1 MASLTQGLGNVDADL
16 ETTWVKLAE
25 AFKQIHTKNA
35 SILSYEELYR
45 FAYRVVLKKNGAQ
58 LYSRVIDF
66 ERDWLTEHVRTDIQR
81 NLSPSLLVAPAMNT
95 TPATELRDL
104 GLRFMEKLKAAWAEH
119 TLCMGMIADTLMYL
133 DRVYCLDNHIQPILP
148 ATLQLFRDNVLL
160 SPTSSQDEGAQSILA
175 VLINI
180 MLSQI
185 QMERDGDVMDKSG
198 IKACTQML
206 CNLYSGLQETDE
218 TQLYTIH
225 FEPAFLDQ
233 TSKFFGREAERLLGS
248 LDCESYC
255 AEVWRRIDSEEAR
268 CQTTISN
275 QTMEKVKQIV
285 VAELAQNKIQTLID
299 MESGLV
305 FMIEN
310 NKIEGLDR
318 LYRLNALVDRDKN
331 DLKKALSQRVIQ
343 EGEEINKVVAAQQAQ
358 PAEKGQASMQNQM
371 TAAALKWVADILDL
385 KDKYDNI
392 WKQAFDEDQILHA
405 ALTRSFSDFINSSTF
420 QRGSEYLSLFIDEN
434 MKKGIRD
441 KTEAQVDEVLD
452 KAIEVLKYVSDKD
465 MFERYY
471 KKHLSKRL
479 LMNKSVSLEIEKQMI
494 SRMKIELGNS
504 FTMKLEAMFKDMAT
518 SKDLTQ
524 GYKDYVSALGD
535 KDPSRVDL
543 KIDVLTSG
551 TWPIEGMNTNTDD
564 EVALRANVAYPPAVQ
579 RVIQGF
585 ERYYAEK
592 HSGRKLS
599 WQPNLGTA
607 DMTIRFANKA
617 GAAKPY
623 RQHEVNVPTSGMI
636 VLMLFQNLDPSSS
649 ISYAEIKAT
658 TGIWDHEL
666 KRILQSLAVAKK
678 TQILRKE
685 PMSREIGDEDKFFF
699 NESFKSEYRRVK
711 VGMVAAA
718 NRAETE
724 TERAKTE
731 KQMDDQRNY
740 VVDAAIVRIMKC
752 VLLHLILTR
761 HNEIVL
767 TNLAGL
773 KRISRTRISLSK
785 PSANSPLTSNRK
797 SRC

>member
-1 MASLTQGLGNVDADL
+1 MHRQGVGGPNDL
-16 ETTWVKLAE
+16 DFPTTWHNLSE
-25 AFKQIHTKNA
+25 SFKQIHTKNA
-35 SILSYEELYR
+35 STLSYEELYR
-45 FAYRVVLKKNGAQ
+45 FAYRIVLKKNGDQ
-58 LYSRVIDF
+58 LYRNVCQF
-66 ERDWLTEHVRTDIQR
+66 ERDWLTDNVRVDMQR
-81 NLSPSLLVAPAMNT
+81 NLNPALLSPPSMST
-95 TPATELRDL
+95 TSQTELREM
-104 GLRFMEKLKAAWAEH
+104 GLRFMERLKAAWNDH

-133 DRVYCLDNHIQPILP
+133 DRVYCADKHEQPVLP
-148 ATLQLFRDNVLL
+148 ATLQLFRDCVLYSRTATDEEGYDNV
-160 SPTSSQDEGAQSILA
+160 LA
-175 VLINI
+175 VLISI

-198 IKACTQML
+198 IKACAQML
-206 CNLYSGLQETDE
+206 CDLYMNATETSE
-218 TQLYTIH
+218 NQLYTVH
-225 FEPAFLDQ
+225 FEPAFLQQ
-233 TSKFFGREAERLLGS
+233 TQRFFSQEAERLLGT

-268 CQTTISN
+268 CQTTISS
-275 QTMEKVKQIV
+275 QTKEKVKQIV
-285 VAELAQNKIQTLID
+285 VSELAQNKIQTLID

-310 NKIEGLDR
+310 NKIEGLNR
-318 LYRLNALVDRDKN
+318 LYRLNALVDHNKN
-331 DLKKALSQRVIQ
+331 DLKKALSQRVVQ
-343 EGEEINKVVAAQQAQ
+343 EGEEINKMVLQQQAQ
-358 PAEKGQASMQNQM
+358 PAAPGQPSMQNQM
-371 TAAALKWVADILDL
+371 TIAALKWVADILDL
-385 KDKYDNI
+385 KDKYDAI
-392 WKQAFDEDQILHA
+392 WRMAFDEDQFLHA

-441 KTEAQVDEVLD
+441 KTEEEVDQVLD

-518 SKDLTQ
+518 SKDLTS
-524 GYKDYVSALGD
+524 GYKEYVANLGD

-551 TWPIEGMNTNTDD
+551 TWPIEGMNTATDD
-564 EVALRANVAYPPAVQ
+564 EVLVRANVAYPTPVQ

-585 ERYYAEK
+585 ERFYADK

-607 DMTIRFANKA
+607 DMTIRFANKP
-617 GAAKPY
+617 GSTKPF

-636 VLMLFQNLDPSSS
+636 VLMLFQDLKPDEPLT
-649 ISYAEIKAT
+649 YAEIKAST
-658 TGIWDHEL
+658 NIWDHEL

-685 PMSREIGDEDKFFF
+685 PMSREVNEEDRFFF
-699 NESFKSEYRRVK
+699 NENYKSEYRRVK
-711 VGMVAAA
+711 VGMVAAQ

-740 VVDAAIVRIMKC
+740 VVDAAIVRIMKY
-752 VLLHLILTR
+752 VL
-761 HNEIVL
+761 
-767 TNLAGL
+767 
-773 KRISRTRISLSK
+773 SSLPFSYWCK
-785 PSANSPLTSNRK
+785 MLTSNQ
-797 SRC
+797 